1 MKFEAGDRV
10 LVKEFRPEY
19 RDQAPKFT
27 PQMERFCGQEFTIE
41 DIVNGG
47 FCFFNGYWWHADWLD
62 HVEEEAE
69 NDIDPAAFDAIIHPF
84 VKA

>member
-1 MKFEAGDRV
+1 MNFEVGDRV

-19 RDQAPKFT
+19 RDQAPTFT
-27 PQMERFCGQEFTIE
+27 TQMERFCGQESTIE
-41 DIVNGG
+41 DISGK
-47 FCFFNGYWWHADWLD
+47 FYFFNGYWWHADWLD

>member
-1 MKFEAGDRV
+1 MKFEVGDRV

-19 RDQAPKFT
+19 RDQAPTFT
-27 PQMERFCGQEFTIE
+27 IQMERFCGQEFTIE
-41 DIVNGG
+41 DVTRAG
-47 FCFFNGYWWHADWLD
+47 FCFFNEWWWNADWLE